1 MVWKQPAETNGVITN
16 YLVTFRRD
24 QESKT
29 LSTDATYHYHVLQ
42 PDDIP
47 SGTGPVT
54 VEVYT
59 YVCTGKPN

>member
-54 VEVYT
+54 VEV
-59 YVCTGKPN
+59 